1 MSVQR
6 NSENIQA
13 FRVIM
18 PLRILTEVGLKCEFS
33 VIRQLGVRIV
43 ITESTCSRLTREK
56 NINQIWLHFP

>member
-1 MSVQR
+1 
-6 NSENIQA
+6 
-13 FRVIM
+13 M
-18 PLRILTEVGLKCEFS
+18 PLRILTEVGFKCEFS